1 MAGDVC
7 SATEDQFFTREDV
20 AFDGAVDLRYGHFDL
35 CMCDFRA
42 GADDQCTVCRD
53 DVAGKVTVNS
63 QHRFKADFAG
73 EIYYVAYET
82 KPIVFVSV
90 RPVAINELRLAAFVA
105 ARNCLSSHCCCP
117 SFCSF
122 PVTR

>member
-1 MAGDVC
+1 MAKFRFAVVNIPDTGVC
-7 SATEDQFFTREDV
+7 LDQFYQI
-20 AFDGAVDLRYGHFDL
+20 A
-35 CMCDFRA
+35 
-42 GADDQCTVCRD
+42 
-53 DVAGKVTVNS
+53 
-63 QHRFKADFAG
+63 
-73 EIYYVAYET
+73 YVAYET
-82 KPIVFVSV
+82 KPIVFISV